1 MSICSHLI
9 LLGISLAAF
18 INIHT
23 DFPSKQL
30 YNILEKL
37 RPKMLQNVNI
47 KLTVLKDIYYREQ
60 KDVLVV
66 ANKEN
71 KRYFI
76 IFFFKC
82 HIF

>member
-18 INIHT
+18 ISIQT
-23 DFPSKQL
+23 DKQL
-30 YNILEKL
+30 YNILRKL

-71 KRYFI
+71 KRDFI

>member
-1 MSICSHLI
+1 
-9 LLGISLAAF
+9 
-18 INIHT
+18 
-23 DFPSKQL
+23 
-30 YNILEKL
+30 
-37 RPKMLQNVNI
+37 MLQNVNI

-60 KDVLVV
+60 KDALVV

-71 KRYFI
+71 KRDFI